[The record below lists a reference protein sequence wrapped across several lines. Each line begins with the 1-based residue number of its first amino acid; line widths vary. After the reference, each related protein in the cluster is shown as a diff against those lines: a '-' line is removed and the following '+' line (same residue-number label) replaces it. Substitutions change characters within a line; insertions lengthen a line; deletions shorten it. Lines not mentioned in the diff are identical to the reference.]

1 MTHINSIHRVIPEG
15 ARKHNLT
22 KWVGRTAGSWR
33 GMVNR
38 IKGRNHASPPYRGSL
53 ALTRTLPKL
62 ELRSRVLKETVG
74 MIRICEP
81 RPKLQT

>member
-1 MTHINSIHRVIPEG
+1 MTHINSIHRAIPEG

-22 KWVGRTAGSWR
+22 KWVGRTAVSWR
-33 GMVNR
+33 VMVKS

-62 ELRSRVLKETVG
+62 ELRSRVLKEMVG
-74 MIRICEP
+74 MMR
-81 RPKLQT
+81 T